1 MNDRTFT
8 VIAGVNGYGPKG
20 TTAPPLLQFRWQ
32 LDPST
37 DVGLALVAATRR
49 LKGAGVD
56 TPKLDSEVL
65 LAYVLGC
72 TRTQLY
78 THPERL
84 LSQSERERFEQ
95 MVERR
100 FLREPV
106 AYLVGEKAFYGLD
119 LIVDPRVLIPRPE
132 TELLVD
138 LVLDLV
144 AQADRIHEK
153 ARGGN
158 GNGNGNRNGNGNG
171 PDNASVAPIL
181 VADIGTGSGAV
192 GLAIAANSA
201 STQIYAVD
209 ILPAALDVARA
220 NAARYHLSDRVRFL
234 QGDLLA
240 PLPEPMDVIVANL
253 PYVALDEWPSL
264 APDIVQFEPSVA
276 LTGGADGLAV
286 IRRLLEQAPAMLRPH
301 GVVLLEIGA
310 SQGTAVAALA
320 GQNFPGAFVEVVSDY
335 GYHDRIVRVQT

>member
-1 MNDRTFT
+1 MNDRT
-8 VIAGVNGYGPKG
+8 VSMIAGANGSGPKG
-20 TTAPPLLQFRWQ
+20 VVAPPVMQFRWQ
-32 LDPST
+32 LDPNT
-37 DVGLALVAATRR
+37 TVGLALVAATRR

-56 TPKLDSEVL
+56 TPKLDGEVL
-65 LAYVLGC
+65 LAHVLCC

-84 LSQSERERFEQ
+84 LTQPERERFEEL
-95 MVERR
+95 VERR
-100 FLREPV
+100 FSREPV

-119 LIVDPRVLIPRPE
+119 LIVDRRVLIPRPE

-144 AQADRIHEK
+144 AQADRIHEQT
-153 ARGGN
+153 RGGN
-158 GNGNGNRNGNGNG
+158 GNGQG
-171 PDNASVAPIL
+171 PVGPSAPIL
-181 VADIGTGSGAV
+181 VADIGTGSGAL
-192 GLAIAANSA
+192 GLAIAANST

-209 ILPAALDVARA
+209 LLDGALEVARA
-220 NAARYHLSDRVRFL
+220 NAIRYHLSDRVSFL
-234 QGDLLA
+234 QGDLLG
-240 PLPEPMDVIVANL
+240 PLPEPVDVIVANL
-253 PYVALDEWPSL
+253 PYVALDEWPTL
-264 APDIVQFEPSVA
+264 APDIVQFEPPVA

-286 IRRLLEQAPAMLRPH
+286 IRRLLEQAPAMLRPQ

-320 GQNFPGAFVEVVSDY
+320 GRHFPGAFVEVVSDY

>member
-1 MNDRTFT
+1 MNDRTLS
-8 VIAGVNGYGPKG
+8 VIVGANGYGLRGATVP
-20 TTAPPLLQFRWQ
+20 TPMQFRWQ

-37 DVGLALVAATRR
+37 TVGLALVAATRR

-56 TPKLDSEVL
+56 TPKLDGEVL

-84 LSQSERERFEQ
+84 LAQPERERFEE

-106 AYLVGEKAFYGLD
+106 AYLIGEKAFYGLD

-144 AQADRIHEK
+144 AQADRIHEQT
-153 ARGGN
+153 RGGN
-158 GNGNGNRNGNGNG
+158 GNGNGNG
-171 PDNASVAPIL
+171 PAGPSAPIL
-181 VADIGTGSGAV
+181 VADIGTGSGAL
-192 GLAIAANSA
+192 GLAIAANST

-209 ILPAALDVARA
+209 ILAGALEVARA
-220 NAARYHLSDRVRFL
+220 NAARYHLTDRVRFL
-234 QGDLLA
+234 QGDLLG
-240 PLPEPMDVIVANL
+240 PLSEPVDVIVANL
-253 PYVALDEWPSL
+253 PYVALDEWPNL
-264 APDIVQFEPSVA
+264 APDIVQFEPPVA

-286 IRRLLEQAPAMLRPH
+286 IRRLLEQAPAMLRPQ

-310 SQGTAVAALA
+310 SQGAAVAALA
-320 GQNFPGAFVEVVSDY
+320 GRHFPGAFVEVVSDY
-335 GYHDRIVRVQT
+335 GYHDRIVRIQT

>member
-1 MNDRTFT
+1 MNDRTLS
-8 VIAGVNGYGPKG
+8 VIVGANGYGPKG
-20 TTAPPLLQFRWQ
+20 AMAPPIMQFRWQ

-37 DVGLALVAATRR
+37 TVGLALVAATRR

-56 TPKLDSEVL
+56 TPKLDGEVL

-72 TRTQLY
+72 TRAQLY

-84 LSQSERERFEQ
+84 LTQPERERFEE

-106 AYLVGEKAFYGLD
+106 AYLIGEKAFYGLD

-138 LVLDLV
+138 LVHDLV
-144 AQADRIHEK
+144 AQADRIHEQT
-153 ARGGN
+153 RGGN
-158 GNGNGNRNGNGNG
+158 GNGPAG
-171 PDNASVAPIL
+171 PSAPIL
-181 VADIGTGSGAV
+181 VADIGTGSGAL
-192 GLAIAANSA
+192 GLAIAANST

-209 ILPAALDVARA
+209 ILAGALEVARA
-220 NAARYHLSDRVRFL
+220 NATRYHLSNRVRFL
-234 QGDLLA
+234 QGDLLG
-240 PLPEPMDVIVANL
+240 PLPEPVDVIVANL
-253 PYVALDEWPSL
+253 PYVALDEWPNL
-264 APDIVQFEPSVA
+264 APDIVQYEPPVA

-286 IRRLLEQAPAMLRPH
+286 IRRLLEQAPAMLRPQ
-301 GVVLLEIGA
+301 GVILLEIGA

-320 GQNFPGAFVEVVSDY
+320 GRHFPGAFVEVVSDY